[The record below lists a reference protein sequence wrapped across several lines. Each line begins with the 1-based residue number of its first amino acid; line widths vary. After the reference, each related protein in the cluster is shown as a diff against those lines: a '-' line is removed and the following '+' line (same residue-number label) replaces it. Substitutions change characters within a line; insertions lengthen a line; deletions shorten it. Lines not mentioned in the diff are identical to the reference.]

1 MEREET
7 IQNAQ
12 QTRLK
17 NIGNKHAI
25 RNDPEGDVLFC
36 RRRANLSAYP
46 ASQQAA
52 SRTFFTTGART
63 STYVRVARNTSK
75 PSWV

>member
-25 RNDPEGDVLFC
+25 RNDPE
-36 RRRANLSAYP
+36 P
-46 ASQQAA
+46 A